1 MSRFTTGLIGGIAV
15 GLIIGVGSSMTDDK
29 HRRRVMREGKRSL
42 KKAGHVFDDF
52 KSQF

>member
-29 HRRRVMREGKRSL
+29 HRRRVMRDSRRAI
-42 KKAGHVFDDF
+42 KKAGHMFDDF
-52 KSQF
+52 KSPF